1 MFDLHPDVEP
11 LLADPSIHP
20 ALRDTPAPASAG
32 PAADR
37 AVDGL
42 IRMRAAIGHR
52 LIAAGAALVA
62 DDQVRRPAA
71 RS

>member
-20 ALRDTPAPASAG
+20 ALRDAPAPATTAT
-32 PAADR
+32 AADR
-37 AVDGL
+37 GADGL
-42 IRMRAAIGHR
+42 TRMRAAIGHR
-52 LIAAGAALVA
+52 LIAAGAALLA
-62 DDQVRRPAA
+62 DESVRRPVA